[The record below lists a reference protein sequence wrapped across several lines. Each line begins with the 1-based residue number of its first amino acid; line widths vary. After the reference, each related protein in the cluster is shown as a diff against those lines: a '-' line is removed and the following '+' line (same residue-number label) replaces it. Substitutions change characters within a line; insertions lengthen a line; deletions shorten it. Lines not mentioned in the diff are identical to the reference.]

1 MSAHAGD
8 PFDAVEAVLGH
19 RFQDRSLLATA
30 LTHASALTSSAKAI
44 DSYQRLEFLGDRVL
58 GLAVAALIY
67 QAYPEAEEGELA
79 QRYNQLVKGATCAE
93 VAKDW
98 GLDRALNLSAGE
110 AQAGGRR
117 KTAILADVCEA
128 VLGALFIDAGFETV
142 RAVVVRDWEPRMRRA
157 ATPIRDAKT
166 TLQEWIQGRGG
177 PTPIYRLAGRS
188 GPDHQPRFVVEV
200 AVAGLEDG
208 VGEGGSKREA
218 EQNAARAVLMREGV
232 WRDDI
237 GGRS

>member
-1 MSAHAGD
+1 MTARTDD
-8 PFDAVEAVLGH
+8 PLDAVEVVLGH
-19 RFQDRSLLATA
+19 RFQDRTLLATA
-30 LTHASALTSSAKAI
+30 LTHASALASSARAI

-58 GLAVAALIY
+58 GLAIADLTY
-67 QAYPEAEEGELA
+67 QAYPDAEEGELA

-98 GLDRALNLSAGE
+98 GLDRALNLSSGE

-128 VLGALFIDAGFETV
+128 VLGALYLDAGYETV
-142 RAVVVRDWEPRMRRA
+142 RAVVVRDWEPRMRHA

-177 PTPIYRLAGRS
+177 PTPSYRLAGRT
-188 GPDHQPRFVVEV
+188 GPDHQPRFRVEV

-218 EQNAARAVLMREGV
+218 EQNAAQAVLVREGV
-232 WRDDI
+232 WKNDG
-237 GGRS
+237 GGRG